1 MYTNDM
7 RTTKLNFYS
16 TRILSYLKLN
26 YYQHPNLFIFN
37 YYHQN
42 LFIFSEIKSRF

>member
-7 RTTKLNFYS
+7 RTAKLNFYS

-26 YYQHPNLFIFN
+26 YYQHPVFS
-37 YYHQN
+37 HKS